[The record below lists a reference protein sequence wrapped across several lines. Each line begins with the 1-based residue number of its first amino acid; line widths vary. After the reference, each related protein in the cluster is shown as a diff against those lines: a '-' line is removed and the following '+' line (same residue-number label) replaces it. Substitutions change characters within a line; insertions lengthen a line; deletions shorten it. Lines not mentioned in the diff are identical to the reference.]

1 VALRDNPFGEVRLPL
16 VLSAAAALLVAIVA
30 AAALLLSDRR
40 ETFQSEAY
48 GVTRKAADA
57 VATPVNGVLATPIRW
72 SDMAAEGFG
81 GYFFA
86 VSENRR
92 LKAELRE
99 AAQWKVAAIAL
110 RDTNDRYKALLGL
123 KTDPPIP
130 MVAGRAVTDSRGPF
144 ANTRLINA
152 GQERGVTVGNP
163 VMSENGLVGRVI
175 GVTDGASRV
184 LLLTD
189 VASRTPVMI
198 DRTNARA
205 ILTGDGGPN
214 PKLDYLRGSNPV
226 VEGDQILTSGDGG
239 VVPRGLPVGRA
250 VKGLDGRWRVVLA
263 SDTAP
268 IDFVRVLLFQDF
280 RQLVNTQ
287 ELDKTPV
294 PPPAAPASE
303 VGMVTAAPPS
313 ATPPPALRPPTD
325 VATPVGASP
334 KPAVPKPATPGAIA
348 PKPATAGTVTSKPAA
363 TPKPALPRPGANAAK
378 PPAAK
383 PVTSTAK
390 PVAPTPKPVT
400 PVSRPAV
407 AAPDPALDVPH

>member
-48 GVTRKAADA
+48 GVTRKMGDA
-57 VATPVNGVLATPIRW
+57 VAAPVNGALAAPIRW
-72 SDMAAEGFG
+72 TDVAADGVA

-152 GQERGVTVGNP
+152 GKERGVTVGNP
-163 VMSENGLVGRVI
+163 VMSENGLVGRII

-198 DRTNARA
+198 DRSNARA

-226 VEGDQILTSGDGG
+226 VDGDQILTSGDGG

-263 SDTAP
+263 SDSAP
-268 IDFVRVLLFQDF
+268 IDYVRVLLFQDF
-280 RQLVNTQ
+280 RQLVNLQ
-287 ELDKTPV
+287 ELDKASV

-303 VGMVTAAPPS
+303 VGMVTATAPAADQPA
-313 ATPPPALRPPTD
+313 ATPPALRPPAD
-325 VATPVGASP
+325 IPAPKPAAAPAATTKPAAPKAASP
-334 KPAVPKPATPGAIA
+334 KPAAKPPTPKVTPPRPATPPFAE
-348 PKPATAGTVTSKPAA
+348 
-363 TPKPALPRPGANAAK
+363 
-378 PPAAK
+378 
-383 PVTSTAK
+383 
-390 PVAPTPKPVT
+390 
-400 PVSRPAV
+400 
-407 AAPDPALDVPH
+407 DVPH

>member
-1 VALRDNPFGEVRLPL
+1 MALRDNPFGEVRLPL

-40 ETFQSEAY
+40 ETFQAEAY

-57 VATPVNGVLATPIRW
+57 VATPVNGALAAPIRW
-72 SDMAAEGFG
+72 SNMAAEGIG

-99 AAQWKVAAIAL
+99 AAQWKMAAIAL
-110 RDTNDRYKALLGL
+110 RDTNNRYKALLGL

-130 MVAGRAVTDSRGPF
+130 MVAGRTITDSRGPF

-152 GQERGVTVGNP
+152 GEERGVVVGNP

-175 GVTDGASRV
+175 GVTNGASRV

-214 PKLDYLRGSNPV
+214 PKLEYLRGKDPV
-226 VEGDQILTSGDGG
+226 ADGDQILTSGDGG

-263 SDTAP
+263 SDAAP

-280 RQLVNTQ
+280 RQLIDAKK
-287 ELDKTPV
+287 LDQMTV
-294 PPPAAPASE
+294 PPPSAPVAGVDMVATPAAPA
-303 VGMVTAAPPS
+303 
-313 ATPPPALRPPTD
+313 PALRPAGGATAA
-325 VATPVGASP
+325 ATPS
-334 KPAVPKPATPGAIA
+334 AT
-348 PKPATAGTVTSKPAA
+348 A
-363 TPKPALPRPGANAAK
+363 TPKPAAPKPAVAGDAK
-378 PPAAK
+378 PPAPTVAK
-383 PVTSTAK
+383 PAAVAK
-390 PVAPTPKPVT
+390 PSTSATTLPRAATGDKAPASKPAAPKPAVAKPTPKPT
-400 PVSRPAV
+400 PPVPTE
-407 AAPDPALDVPH
+407 DPPH